1 MTQPDGREVAGPPV
15 FEPKRRRKAP
25 PPILVIPVTILLIL
39 GAAGFLLTR
48 GGGSGPPTAAGPPPS
63 TSPPP
68 TDLDTTVAKPNPLE
82 QRQLQGFADTVAL
95 HIARGNTE
103 VASAMVTHLRTL
115 TGCPATTAYTGG
127 INGADLADPAARAE
141 IKASARERGWDFAF
155 GHKGS
160 TWIVV
165 AQVCEE
171 P

>member
-1 MTQPDGREVAGPPV
+1 MDEEYRDEGDGRMISGPPNLAQREPVRKGAPFIVAGV
-15 FEPKRRRKAP
+15 A
-25 PPILVIPVTILLIL
+25 LVLLVL
-39 GAAGFLLTR
+39 GASGFLLTR
-48 GGGSGPPTAAGPPPS
+48 GGGSGPPKAAVPPPS

-68 TDLDTTVAKPNPLE
+68 TAVNPLE
-82 QRQLQGFADTVAL
+82 QKQLQGFADTVAL

-103 VASAMVTHLRTL
+103 VASAMVTHLRGL
-115 TGCPATTAYTGG
+115 TGCPLTTAYTGG
-127 INGADLADPAARAE
+127 LEGADLADPAARADIRE
-141 IKASARERGWDFAF
+141 SARERGWDFAF